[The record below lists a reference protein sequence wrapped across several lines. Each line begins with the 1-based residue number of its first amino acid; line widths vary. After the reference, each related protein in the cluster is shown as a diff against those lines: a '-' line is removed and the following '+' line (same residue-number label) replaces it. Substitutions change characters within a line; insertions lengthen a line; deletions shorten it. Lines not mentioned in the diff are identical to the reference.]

1 VGNSTRHAVTFP
13 IQNSESTSLRANKL
27 SRAVLAWATALS
39 VVSLLFVQGQE
50 AVRNAGRRLGFLPVQ
65 GERGVRVDA
74 VYPGGPADRGG
85 LRAGDEILV
94 AGGWRVGGMLDYG
107 DAARR
112 FERGRPVRLLVA
124 RAGRALDITV
134 VPGIPFDWL
143 PLLLNVLTALGFLGV
158 ALLALTQ
165 GADLRV
171 GLLFAFCAA
180 VAVEIALPANVIGR
194 PALLALSFSGNYL
207 LTGLQIAVEMHLT
220 SLIPERPAWLR
231 RRPWIVPLYYVAGCG
246 VGILSC
252 ATYLSEQIL
261 DRPVFPWTVERVEH
275 LLQDAVFPLW
285 SLAVTLLLASQAL
298 RQTEPRKRQQAGLVL
313 AATIPW
319 MLFILVLAASD
330 LMGRMLPAWT
340 GPLETLILLC
350 YPVAFFAAIFR
361 YHLFDIELA
370 VRRGLIYTLLTSAL
384 VLVFY
389 SALGAGG
396 AVLSHWVEG
405 RQSVWAVSAA
415 TLLLGLLFSPL
426 RRALHRVIDRRFF
439 PERYALRQQ
448 LIALAGELPA
458 LGKLPRMGKHLVER
472 LTSIFQARSA
482 TLLIANP
489 ETGLVSVLSSM
500 GGAMET
506 GVLFPLDDPGV
517 EHLRRAGRPLPVEQ
531 LAFRSPAF
539 AHHGPEPD
547 GLAVPLLSQERL
559 IGILV
564 VGRKEGSRRSWPAEE
579 LDLMSLLAHHVA
591 TVFENA
597 RLFESATYE
606 GLTGLLR
613 REAILEQLDRE
624 LERALRYGR
633 PLTIAMADL
642 DHFKDVNDRHGHL
655 AGDSLLRRMSQI
667 LAGGLRST
675 DWIGRYGG
683 EEFLLV
689 LPETGMEGAA
699 AVAEKIRDRVQ
710 STLVPLDDGTP
721 VHVTVSIGLAAL
733 EEAAGRASGKVT
745 ARDLIA
751 AADRSLYAAKNAGRN
766 RVFPRV
772 A

>member
-1 VGNSTRHAVTFP
+1 M
-13 IQNSESTSLRANKL
+13 RANKL
-27 SRAVLAWATALS
+27 SRAVLSWAIALG
-39 VVSLLFVQGQE
+39 VGSLLFVQGQE
-50 AVRNAGRRLGFLPVQ
+50 TVRNAGRRIGFIPVQ
-65 GERGVRVDA
+65 GARGVHVNA
-74 VYPGGPADRGG
+74 VSPGGPADRGG
-85 LRAGDEILV
+85 LRAGDEVLA
-94 AGGWRVGGMLDYG
+94 AGGRRVRGMLEYG

-112 FERGRPVRLLVA
+112 FEHGRPVTLRVA
-124 RAGRALDITV
+124 RAGRTLDLTV
-134 VPGIPFDWL
+134 VPGTPLDWL
-143 PLLLNVLTALGFLGV
+143 PLLLNVVTALGFLGV
-158 ALLALTQ
+158 ALLALAQ
-165 GADLRV
+165 EAELRV
-171 GLLFAFCAA
+171 GLLFAFCAV
-180 VAVEIALPANVIGR
+180 VALEIALPVNLIGQ
-194 PALLALSFSGNYL
+194 PLLLASSFSAYYL
-207 LTGLQIAVEMHLT
+207 LTGLQIGLEMHLT
-220 SLIPERPAWLR
+220 SLIPERPGWLR
-231 RRPWIVPLYYVAGCG
+231 RRPWVVPIYYAAGCG
-246 VGILSC
+246 LGILSC
-252 ATYLSEQIL
+252 ATYLSEQVL
-261 DRPVFPWTVERVEH
+261 GRRVFPWTVEQIEH
-275 LLQDAVFPLW
+275 MLQDAVFPLW
-285 SLAVTLLLASQAL
+285 SLTVTLLLASQAL
-298 RQTEPRKRQQAGLVL
+298 RQTEPRKRQQAALVL

-319 MLFILVLAASD
+319 MVSIAVVAASD
-330 LMGRMLPAWT
+330 LMGGVLPPWAN
-340 GPLETLILLC
+340 PLETLILLC

-389 SALGAGG
+389 AALGAGG
-396 AVLSHWVEG
+396 AVFSNLVEG
-405 RQSVWAVSAA
+405 RESVWAVSGA
-415 TLLLGLLFSPL
+415 TLLLGLLFAPL

-458 LGKLPRMGKHLVER
+458 LGKLPRMGRHLVER
-472 LTSIFQARSA
+472 LTAIFHARSA

-489 ETGLVSVLSSM
+489 ETGLLSVLSSM
-500 GGAMET
+500 RGALET

-517 EHLRRAGRPLPVEQ
+517 EHLRRARRPLPVEQ

-564 VGRKEGSRRSWPAEE
+564 VGRKEGSRRAWPAEE
-579 LDLMSLLAHHVA
+579 LDLLSLLAHHVA

-606 GLTGLLR
+606 ELTGLLR

-642 DHFKDVNDRHGHL
+642 DHFKEVNDRHGHL

-710 STLVPLDDGTP
+710 GTLVPLDDGTP
-721 VHVTVSIGLAAL
+721 VHVTVSIGLASL
-733 EEAAGRASGKVT
+733 EEAAGRAPGKVT

>member
-1 VGNSTRHAVTFP
+1 VWAVSGAT
-13 IQNSESTSLRANKL
+13 LRL
-27 SRAVLAWATALS
+27 
-39 VVSLLFVQGQE
+39 
-50 AVRNAGRRLGFLPVQ
+50 
-65 GERGVRVDA
+65 
-74 VYPGGPADRGG
+74 
-85 LRAGDEILV
+85 
-94 AGGWRVGGMLDYG
+94 
-107 DAARR
+107 
-112 FERGRPVRLLVA
+112 
-124 RAGRALDITV
+124 
-134 VPGIPFDWL
+134 
-143 PLLLNVLTALGFLGV
+143 
-158 ALLALTQ
+158 
-165 GADLRV
+165 
-171 GLLFAFCAA
+171 GLLFA
-180 VAVEIALPANVIGR
+180 
-194 PALLALSFSGNYL
+194 
-207 LTGLQIAVEMHLT
+207 
-220 SLIPERPAWLR
+220 
-231 RRPWIVPLYYVAGCG
+231 
-246 VGILSC
+246 
-252 ATYLSEQIL
+252 
-261 DRPVFPWTVERVEH
+261 
-275 LLQDAVFPLW
+275 
-285 SLAVTLLLASQAL
+285 
-298 RQTEPRKRQQAGLVL
+298 
-313 AATIPW
+313 
-319 MLFILVLAASD
+319 
-330 LMGRMLPAWT
+330 
-340 GPLETLILLC
+340 
-350 YPVAFFAAIFR
+350 
-361 YHLFDIELA
+361 
-370 VRRGLIYTLLTSAL
+370 
-384 VLVFY
+384 
-389 SALGAGG
+389 
-396 AVLSHWVEG
+396 
-405 RQSVWAVSAA
+405 
-415 TLLLGLLFSPL
+415 PL

-458 LGKLPRMGKHLVER
+458 LGKLPRMGRHLVER

-489 ETGLVSVLSSM
+489 ETGLLSALSSM
-500 GGAMET
+500 RGAMET

-547 GLAVPLLSQERL
+547 GLAVPLLSQQRL
-559 IGILV
+559 IGMLI
-564 VGRKEGSRRSWPAEE
+564 VGRKEGSRAWPAEE
-579 LDLMSLLAHHVA
+579 LDLLNLLAHHVA

-710 STLVPLDDGTP
+710 GTLVPLDDGAP
-721 VHVTVSIGLAAL
+721 VHVTVSIGLASL
-733 EEAAGRASGKVT
+733 DDGAGRAPGKAT